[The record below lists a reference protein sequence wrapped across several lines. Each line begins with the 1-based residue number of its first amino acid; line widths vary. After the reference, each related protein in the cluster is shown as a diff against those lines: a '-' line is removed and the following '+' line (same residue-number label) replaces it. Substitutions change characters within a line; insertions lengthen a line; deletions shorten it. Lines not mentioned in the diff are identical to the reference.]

1 MRLAFAGEDSNQPLL
16 SDISRRFGLDLNIL
30 HGQVDDIQGQM
41 FGSLALHARGDTH
54 QLAAAVAHLRGA
66 GVLVTEEELSH
77 V

>member
-1 MRLAFAGEDSNQPLL
+1 ME
-16 SDISRRFGLDLNIL
+16 
-30 HGQVDDIQGQM
+30 
-41 FGSLALHARGDTH
+41 LHARGDTH